1 MMVMVMGVCGGGLHG
16 LLLVR
21 VSKNVSNV
29 DKLALFVNRTYIC

>member
-1 MMVMVMGVCGGGLHG
+1 MG

-29 DKLALFVNRTYIC
+29 DKLAYFVNYANGEVVSA